1 MKDTGV
7 QDLSP
12 ESCNKPS
19 GDIFVFRYLFCRK
32 KAWYTEQNNLEF
44 VEKNPMEEKTY
55 RTRCGTIHYWAS
67 VSNLNLFKFA
77 ATKGNLSAVD
87 GIFQNG
93 PNQCCA
99 EKGKGTVLTGEFL
112 KTVGLQIFGKTICT
126 CVRIYILLKNRAYG
140 RGFIFVDLQH
150 TVNQTIAIRRK
161 TAVLAAFSCLVH
173 CLLVGHTAISN
184 KKALTAH
191 G

>member
-44 VEKNPMEEKTY
+44 VEENPMEEKTY

-67 VSNLNLFKFA
+67 VSNLNLCQPLVNNF
-77 ATKGNLSAVD
+77 
-87 GIFQNG
+87 FQS
-93 PNQCCA
+93 
-99 EKGKGTVLTGEFL
+99 KK
-112 KTVGLQIFGKTICT
+112 K
-126 CVRIYILLKNRAYG
+126 
-140 RGFIFVDLQH
+140 
-150 TVNQTIAIRRK
+150 IAMIKDEHCRK
-161 TAVLAAFSCLVH
+161 M
-173 CLLVGHTAISN
+173 
-184 KKALTAH
+184 
-191 G
+191 

>member
-99 EKGKGTVLTGEFL
+99 EKGRGTVLTGEFL
-112 KTVGLQIFGKTICT
+112 KTVGLQIFGKPFAPVSVFTYCSKIVRMAGASSSLICST
-126 CVRIYILLKNRAYG
+126 QSTKR
-140 RGFIFVDLQH
+140 
-150 TVNQTIAIRRK
+150 
-161 TAVLAAFSCLVH
+161 
-173 CLLVGHTAISN
+173 
-184 KKALTAH
+184 
-191 G
+191 

>member
-99 EKGKGTVLTGEFL
+99 EKGRGTVLTGKFL
-112 KTVGLQIFGKTICT
+112 KTVGLQIF
-126 CVRIYILLKNRAYG
+126 
-140 RGFIFVDLQH
+140 
-150 TVNQTIAIRRK
+150 
-161 TAVLAAFSCLVH
+161 
-173 CLLVGHTAISN
+173 
-184 KKALTAH
+184 
-191 G
+191 

>member
-1 MKDTGV
+1 
-7 QDLSP
+7 
-12 ESCNKPS
+12 
-19 GDIFVFRYLFCRK
+19 
-32 KAWYTEQNNLEF
+32 
-44 VEKNPMEEKTY
+44 MEEKTY

-99 EKGKGTVLTGEFL
+99 EKGRGTALTGEFL

-126 CVRIYILLKNRAYG
+126 CVRIYILLKNRAYP
-140 RGFIFVDLQH
+140 
-150 TVNQTIAIRRK
+150 RRMFFHQRQCRQILP
-161 TAVLAAFSCLVH
+161 TLIPFGVH
-173 CLLVGHTAISN
+173 LL
-184 KKALTAH
+184 
-191 G
+191 